1 MPLHGFYRD
10 VKKIIVPKELTHFM
24 DIHNVVH
31 IWTQNMLFIVNFAK
45 TQLSNKIY
53 ICEPLVLY
61 ITNTICYHSN
71 KLNVH
76 YLQQT

>member
-1 MPLHGFYRD
+1 MPGGQSQRAH
-10 VKKIIVPKELTHFM
+10 LTLSLYGHTQRS
-24 DIHNVVH
+24 
-31 IWTQNMLFIVNFAK
+31 TQNMLFIVNFAK
-45 TQLSNKIY
+45 THLSNKIY

-61 ITNTICYHSN
+61 ITNTVCYHSN